1 MKKTI
6 LVFCFLT
13 ALFYTNSAFAQVP
26 VEEVV
31 IRGNAQ
37 WKPWQ
42 GGGGGTG
49 GGMSGAEPSEKDL
62 ERNSNHTQKP
72 KTQKTKKAPGNAHTK
87 IKSMLKFN
95 KWLVAA
101 DWLYDKAAQLG
112 KNMTVTMNSSH
123 VLDYNGNV
131 IDSNSTLTMSSFL
144 DSGRLYF
151 RVEITDANGN
161 KSWAIFAGG
170 ESGQ

>member
-13 ALFYTNSAFAQVP
+13 PLFHVHSTFAQVA

-31 IRGNAQ
+31 IHGNAQ

-49 GGMSGAEPSEKDL
+49 GGKSGAEPSEKDL

-72 KTQKTKKAPGNAHTK
+72 KTQKTKKTPGNAHTK
-87 IKSMLKFN
+87 IKSMMKFN
-95 KWLVAA
+95 KWLGAA
-101 DWLYDKAAQLG
+101 DWLLNKAKELG
-112 KNMTVTMNSSH
+112 KNMTITMNSSH

-131 IDSNSTLTMSSFL
+131 IDANSNLTISSFL
-144 DSGRLYF
+144 DSGQLYF
-151 RVEITDANGN
+151 RVDITDSNGN

-170 ESGQ
+170 ESGN